1 MGTHFE
7 NMLRNRGARAILFTG
22 ISTEIG
28 IASSARD
35 AANRGFYTVVVSDC
49 VSSGNKE
56 LHEAT
61 LKILGSIC
69 LVVSSR
75 EIMQTWE

>member
-1 MGTHFE
+1 M
-7 NMLRNRGARAILFTG
+7 MRNEGINTIVFTG

-35 AANRGFYTVVVSDC
+35 AANRGFYTVVVKDC

-56 LHEAT
+56 MHESS
-61 LKILGSIC
+61 LKILEGIC
-69 LVVSSR
+69 VIVPSQ
-75 EIMQTWE
+75 EIMKEWK